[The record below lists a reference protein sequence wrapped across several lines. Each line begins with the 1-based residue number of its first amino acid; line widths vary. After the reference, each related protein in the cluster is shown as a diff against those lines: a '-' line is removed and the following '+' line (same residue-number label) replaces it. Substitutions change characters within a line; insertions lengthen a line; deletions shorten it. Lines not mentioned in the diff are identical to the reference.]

1 MRLGKRGFY
10 LPSKPTHFPAVTAPQ
25 PIRRNVSPPTE
36 RPENAEWLKK
46 VPKVEREKSTGR
58 KKRYRRV
65 NAEDWENSG
74 VDGGEKRTPSRRN
87 VPKGTDSG
95 RKIHYM
101 LAGAALVVIGYLLAR
116 M

>member
-10 LPSKPTHFPAVTAPQ
+10 PPSKPTLFPAVTAPQ
-25 PIRRNVSPPTE
+25 PIRRNVSPATD
-36 RPENAEWLKK
+36 RPKDAEWLKN

-58 KKRYRRV
+58 KKRYRRL

-74 VDGGEKRTPSRRN
+74 ADGGATRTPSRRN
-87 VPKGTDSG
+87 VKRPDTT
-95 RKIHYM
+95 RKLLYM
-101 LAGAALVVIGYLLAR
+101 VAGGALVIIGYLLAR